1 MSMGDP
7 QFAADSQ
14 GLISSTLF
22 ASQQPTWKLWR
33 VLLFLYYYITTTI
46 CCCSPASCMIGL
58 TKWVH
63 LCAHNSA
70 QCGLQNPLRTNDST
84 HVQMISPLG
93 THNPAQSELQHGSH
107 FVQVIGPTS
116 AQSEL
121 ILQFSL
127 CESYWSHGHTI
138 LHKVSSCSSH
148 FVKVVGPMGIQYC
161 TKWIPVVLTLC
172 KWLDPW
178 NHDTSQNG
186 FKISNSCL

>member
-1 MSMGDP
+1 
-7 QFAADSQ
+7 
-14 GLISSTLF
+14 
-22 ASQQPTWKLWR
+22 
-33 VLLFLYYYITTTI
+33 
-46 CCCSPASCMIGL
+46 
-58 TKWVH
+58 VH

-70 QCGLQNPLRTNDST
+70 QCGLENPLRTNDST

-93 THNPAQSELQHGSH
+93 THNPAQSESQHGSH

-148 FVKVVGPMGIQYC
+148 FVKVVGPIHGYTILHKVDSCSPHFVQVVRPMKSQHF
-161 TKWIPVVLTLC
+161 TKWIQNFKFLLVIIIHHLITL
-172 KWLDPW
+172 
-178 NHDTSQNG
+178 
-186 FKISNSCL
+186 ISINK